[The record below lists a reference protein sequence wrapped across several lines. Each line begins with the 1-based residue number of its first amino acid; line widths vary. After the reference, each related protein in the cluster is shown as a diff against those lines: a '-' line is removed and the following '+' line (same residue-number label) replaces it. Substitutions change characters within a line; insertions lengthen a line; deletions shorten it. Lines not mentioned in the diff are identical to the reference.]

1 MRASLPLGVDDTHPP
16 PPEGGEATGAGSAW
30 RLVLRAFVTNRLA
43 VVGFVIVV
51 LIALFC
57 FVGPLIYRTDQLHT
71 NLFQTNRGPS
81 SSHPLGTDD
90 VGFDILGRLMVGGQS
105 ALEVGLA
112 VAVSAT
118 GLGVLYG
125 AIAGYFGGVLD
136 AAMMRVVDIILAIPA
151 IFIFIFLSTVLR
163 PTLLLLIVVL
173 ASLSWLTTARLVRA
187 ETLSLRTREFV
198 QAVEV
203 MGGRSSRIIARHLIP
218 NTFGTIVVNATF
230 QVADAI
236 LVLAVLTY
244 LGFALPPPAVTWGGM
259 LSNGTNFLFDGYW
272 WEVYPVGLLIVLT
285 VVAFNFIGDG
295 LRDSLDVRLQRR

>member
-1 MRASLPLGVDDTHPP
+1 M
-16 PPEGGEATGAGSAW
+16 
-30 RLVLRAFVTNRLA
+30 LRAFLSNRLA
-43 VVGFVIVV
+43 VIGFALVV

-57 FVGPLIYRTDQLHT
+57 FVGPLLYRTDQLHT
-71 NLFQTNRGPS
+71 NLFQTNKGPS
-81 SSHPLGTDD
+81 AAHPMGTDD

-112 VAVSAT
+112 VAVVAT
-118 GLGVLYG
+118 GLGVVYG
-125 AIAGYFGGVLD
+125 AIAGYFGGLLD

-163 PTLLLLIVVL
+163 PTLLLLILVL

-198 QAVEV
+198 QAVEA
-203 MGGRSSRIIARHLIP
+203 MGGRSSRVIARHVIP

-272 WEVYPVGLLIVLT
+272 WEVYPVGILIVLT